1 MILIKFSMNYDEISK
16 RLEEIRTEDFIWIIY
31 VAIIFLSWISNH
43 IERKYFLNNDLKA
56 REDYRKIMAII
67 FITIIVVYIYFLK
80 DSIEDLMELKPSD
93 SNEKKFLTFL
103 SFIGSLL
110 VTISGFIYL
119 YIIIN
124 DQDINVELAFN

>member
-1 MILIKFSMNYDEISK
+1 MNYDEISK

-43 IERKYFLNNDLKA
+43 VERKYFLNNDLKA
-56 REDYRKIMAII
+56 REDYRKIMLII
-67 FITIIVVYIYFLK
+67 FSTITVIYIYFFK
-80 DSIEDLMELKPSD
+80 DAIDSLNELKPND
-93 SNEKKFLTFL
+93 SKEKKVLTYL
-103 SFIGSLL
+103 SFIASLL
-110 VTISGFIYL
+110 VLISGFIYL